1 LGVILRGERCASAC
15 ESRHAGG
22 REDELGSCH
31 ARSFVDASKNGL

>member
-1 LGVILRGERCASAC
+1 VILRGERCASAC

-31 ARSFVDASKNGL
+31 VRSLADGPKKGL